1 MNGKNERFN
10 PVEEVDEILDKL
22 REIKLGWIA
31 DEIIDIIQ
39 MGKTIEKKYPNEY
52 DMRKKEKSA
61 STIVPFSKNEQIHI
75 TLKALYNYFIDLSD
89 IWDSSFKNLQIEL
102 QKQDFRI
109 SILYPESEKEVEL
122 YKPTFPDFKDHFK
135 KLLLEGLN
143 IYKNND
149 AKEVY

>member
-89 IWDSSFKNLQIEL
+89 IWDSSFKNLQI
-102 QKQDFRI
+102 
-109 SILYPESEKEVEL
+109 
-122 YKPTFPDFKDHFK
+122 
-135 KLLLEGLN
+135 
-143 IYKNND
+143 
-149 AKEVY
+149 